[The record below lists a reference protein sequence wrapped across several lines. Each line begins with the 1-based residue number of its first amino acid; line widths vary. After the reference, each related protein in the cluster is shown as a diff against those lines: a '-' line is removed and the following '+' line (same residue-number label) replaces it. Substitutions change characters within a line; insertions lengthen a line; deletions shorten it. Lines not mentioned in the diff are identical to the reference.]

1 MSNLRHNDLVAF
13 AGKTGKV
20 LATVNSDAVD
30 VVYECHGCL
39 VITTVPAN
47 QVELVRRFNSPNG
60 GF

>member
-1 MSNLRHNDLVAF
+1 MSDLHHNDLVAF

-39 VITTVPAN
+39 VSLPFRQIK
-47 QVELVRRFNSPNG
+47 
-60 GF
+60 